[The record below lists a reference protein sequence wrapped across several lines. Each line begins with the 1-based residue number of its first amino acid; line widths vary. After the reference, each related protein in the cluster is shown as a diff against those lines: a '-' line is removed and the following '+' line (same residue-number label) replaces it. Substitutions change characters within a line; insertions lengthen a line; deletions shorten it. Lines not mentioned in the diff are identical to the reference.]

1 MPRFIVNGSWV
12 ELGAMLQPP
21 QIVELLEGAV
31 LPSLDMLRAWEE
43 EGRVSGGV
51 FVGEREATFVLDAD
65 SAESASLML
74 SELPFWGMM
83 KWNVRPIH
91 SFGVAAERERA
102 GMARFQEAGGSTIWR
117 GRRSRR

>member
-1 MPRFIVNGSWV
+1 MPRFIVNASWI

-31 LPSLDMLRAWEE
+31 LPSLDMLQAWEE

-65 SAESASLML
+65 SAESASMML

-83 KWNVRPIH
+83 SWNVRPIH
-91 SFGVAAERERA
+91 SFGVAVEREQA
-102 GMARFQEAGGSTIWR
+102 GMARLQEADGGMGWR
-117 GRRSRR
+117 GRLGRR